1 LSKKTVEAI
10 IESENDYLIQVKG
23 NQPTLLR
30 TIKEAVESQ
39 PALSTSFSDEYSRG
53 RHEQRTVGVFRPP
66 MSLNEEWAG
75 LERIIHVERFV
86 SRKGKESQ
94 TQSYYIS
101 SICSDEAEVFA
112 RGVRGHWS
120 IENRLHWV
128 KDVVQHEDS
137 SRIRKGNGVETL
149 SVLKNMAINICREH
163 GFDSIKAA
171 AIHFASNVKE
181 LMKYFRT

>member
-1 LSKKTVEAI
+1 MSKKTVEAI
-10 IESENDYLIQVKG
+10 IKSKNDYLIQVKS

-30 TIKEAVESQ
+30 RIKETVESQ
-39 PALSTSFSDEYSRG
+39 SALSMNFSDEHSRG

-66 MSLNEEWAG
+66 MGLTEEWAG
-75 LERIIHVERFV
+75 LERIIHVKRIV
-86 SRKGKESQ
+86 SRKGKYSQ
-94 TQSYYIS
+94 THSYYIS
-101 SICSDEAEVFA
+101 SVCSDEAEEFA

-128 KDVVQHEDS
+128 KDVLQYEDS
-137 SRIRKGNGVETL
+137 SRISKGNGVETL
-149 SVLKNMAINICREH
+149 SVLKNMAINICREY

-181 LMKYFRT
+181 LMKYF